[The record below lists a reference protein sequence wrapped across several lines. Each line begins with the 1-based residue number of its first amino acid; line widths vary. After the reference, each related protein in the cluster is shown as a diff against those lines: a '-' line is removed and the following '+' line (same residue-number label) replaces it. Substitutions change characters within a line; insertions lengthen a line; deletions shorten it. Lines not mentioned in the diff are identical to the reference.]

1 MKTQQTT
8 TIQIVLIALLVW
20 TNTVFSQT
28 NREQDFNFDWKFQ
41 LQQDTLTPKNIPLN
55 DTDWRDVRLP
65 HDWSVEFSF
74 DETKEGC
81 TGYLDG
87 GVGIYQKHFSTPKNL
102 SEKNI
107 FVLFDGV
114 YNNATFWLNGKKLGE
129 NPYGYSPTYFDLTDF
144 LKTDGSNN
152 ILTVHVDHSRY
163 ADSRW
168 YTGSGI
174 YRNVKLITVDKLHI
188 PIWGTFVTTPQVS
201 DKNATVTIET
211 TIVNNRT
218 KSSKFTIS
226 TEIFN
231 SEGKSITIQEKALKL
246 SKGKQLIASQ
256 SLNVS
261 NPNLWDTENPTMYKA
276 VTTIT
281 EKGKVIDSYNTPFGI
296 RKVEFKVGEGFFLNG
311 KSTYMKGVCLHHDG
325 GLVGTAVP
333 KGVWKRRLEK
343 LKEAGCNAIRTSH
356 NPFSKEFLD
365 LCDELGFLVQNELF
379 DEMDYPKDKR
389 QNYHDRHDDYITRG
403 YTEHFQKWGK
413 SDLTRTVLRDRNHPS
428 VVQWSIG
435 NEIEWTYLHYRYITG
450 FWQDPNN
457 PQKAG
462 DFWGNVPMYSP
473 EELKKRYDAS
483 EKGNYILAETSKKLN
498 DWVKELDDTRTT
510 TANLIIP
517 QVSHVSGYADAVDI
531 VGYSYRN
538 VEIPWAQKH
547 FPHKQVTINE
557 CPGTWDDWKQV
568 LEYPGVYGMFMW
580 TGIDYMGES
589 NDKWPQ
595 KGWDGDIL
603 DFAGFEKQG
612 SNYFKSIWVN
622 KPTIAIGTF
631 PISASEFKVDSLSR
645 KLISESKKELKWNN
659 SRAKTHWNYDNNEM
673 IVVEVTSNL
682 PVVELFLNGKPLG
695 SRSMSE
701 CPDRIFRWAVPFK
714 AGTLIAKGGF
724 DDAEIKTELKT
735 TSEPASIKLTT
746 DKTTLSADGYDVAHI
761 VAQLIDKD
769 GNDVKT
775 SEAKLIFNVD
785 GNVKVLGVDN
795 GSNKSIQDYQS
806 NTIVTSQGRALLLVQ
821 SFRKGSL
828 AYIST
833 KADNLKSN
841 EIKLVVE

>member
-1 MKTQQTT
+1 
-8 TIQIVLIALLVW
+8 
-20 TNTVFSQT
+20 
-28 NREQDFNFDWKFQ
+28 
-41 LQQDTLTPKNIPLN
+41 
-55 DTDWRDVRLP
+55 
-65 HDWSVEFSF
+65 
-74 DETKEGC
+74 
-81 TGYLDG
+81 
-87 GVGIYQKHFSTPKNL
+87 
-102 SEKNI
+102 
-107 FVLFDGV
+107 
-114 YNNATFWLNGKKLGE
+114 
-129 NPYGYSPTYFDLTDF
+129 
-144 LKTDGSNN
+144 
-152 ILTVHVDHSRY
+152 
-163 ADSRW
+163 
-168 YTGSGI
+168 
-174 YRNVKLITVDKLHI
+174 
-188 PIWGTFVTTPQVS
+188 
-201 DKNATVTIET
+201 
-211 TIVNNRT
+211 
-218 KSSKFTIS
+218 
-226 TEIFN
+226 
-231 SEGKSITIQEKALKL
+231 
-246 SKGKQLIASQ
+246 
-256 SLNVS
+256 
-261 NPNLWDTENPTMYKA
+261 MYKA
-276 VTTIT
+276 VTTVS
-281 EKGKVIDSYNTPFGI
+281 EKGKIIDSYSTPFGI
-296 RKVEFKVGEGFFLNG
+296 RKVKFKVGEGFFLNG

-450 FWQDPNN
+450 FWQDPND

-462 DFWGNVPMYSP
+462 DFWGSTPMYSP

-498 DWVKELDDTRTT
+498 NWVKELDDTRTT

-557 CPGTWDDWKQV
+557 CPGTWDDWNQV

-589 NDKWPQ
+589 NEKWPQ
-595 KGWDGDIL
+595 KGWDGDML
-603 DFAGFEKQG
+603 DFAGFKKQG
-612 SNYFKSIWVN
+612 WNYFKSIWVN

-631 PISASEFKVDSLSR
+631 PISASEFKVDSLSG
-645 KLISESKKELKWNN
+645 KLINASKKELKWNN
-659 SRAKTHWNYDNNEM
+659 SRAKMQWNYDNNEM
-673 IVVEVTSNL
+673 VVVEITSNL
-682 PVVELFLNGKPLG
+682 PVVELFLNGKSLG

-701 CPDRIFRWAVPFK
+701 CPDRIFRWAVPFE
-714 AGTLIAKGGF
+714 AGNLIAKGGF

-735 TSEPASIKLTT
+735 TSEPVSIKLTT

-769 GNDVKT
+769 GNEVKT
-775 SEAKLIFNVD
+775 SEAKLTFNVD
-785 GNVKVLGVDN
+785 GDVKVLGVDN

-821 SFRKGSL
+821 SLRKEGF
-828 AYIST
+828 AHIST
-833 KADNLKSN
+833 NANHLKSN
-841 EIKLVVE
+841 EIKIVVE